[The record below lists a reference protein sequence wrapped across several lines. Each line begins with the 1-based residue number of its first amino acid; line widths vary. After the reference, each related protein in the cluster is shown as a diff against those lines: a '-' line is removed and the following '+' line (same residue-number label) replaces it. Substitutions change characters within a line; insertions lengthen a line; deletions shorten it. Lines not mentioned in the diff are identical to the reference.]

1 MTIPLL
7 SCRFHSLRLQDAVFF
22 VSAEYRRAVCV
33 PIDAMNILSSR
44 SILAAVLVSLTSSC
58 TTAYD
63 AYGRPQQVVSP
74 GGALLGAAAVGLLAY
89 GLASDNS
96 SNNNRQCQRNRSG
109 YNNYGNN
116 GYGNNGYGYNNSSYG
131 YNGHRHRNNW

>member
-33 PIDAMNILSSR
+33 PIDAMKILSSR
-44 SILAAVLVSLTSSC
+44 SILAAVLVSFTSSC

-74 GGALLGAAAVGLLAY
+74 GGALLGAAVVGLVAY
-89 GLASDNS
+89 GLASGGNN
-96 SNNNRQCQRNRSG
+96 NNNRQCQSNRSG
-109 YNNYGNN
+109 YNNYGYNN
-116 GYGNNGYGYNNSSYG
+116 YGYNGYGYNGYG
-131 YNGHRHRNNW
+131 YNGHHHRNNW